1 MPYFHRGNLGQLSL
15 DSSQLKDGIRQ
26 ILEALRHL
34 HEQGYIHR
42 DIKPANVLVR
52 NRVGDPLDLVV
63 ADYGLISLS
72 NPVSFCGSRGYMAP
86 EIVRNG
92 GIPKSQGRLY
102 HKTVDIYALG
112 MLILRTLGISTPQVE
127 IMNRRIFKNNIKSLV
142 DDGLD
147 ECNPEDSERRGALL
161 TADRMLQYD
170 PETRPSI
177 DECLRLPWLSR
188 SATTPPAAIQ
198 LSRTLSNRSLIDS
211 HPDTSMAKPFKDW
224 WNSDPRTQSPEP
236 QVQEQRQFSGR
247 YKPRKRNQ
255 TQQPVPI
262 STPNK
267 HKVQKRRYNP
277 LLTPGPTP
285 KRDRKAQKSGD
296 SPALKA
302 SKSENAG
309 VTFPNLQL
317 KKSHEVSQDANTLL
331 SWDKMELSD

>member
-15 DSSQLKDGIRQ
+15 DSTQLKDGIRQ

-52 NRVGDPLDLVV
+52 NRAGDPLDLVV
-63 ADYGLISLS
+63 ADHGLRSLS
-72 NPVSFCGSRGYMAP
+72 NPVSFCSSRGYMAP
-86 EIVRNG
+86 EIARNG
-92 GIPKSQGRLY
+92 GIPKSQARLY

-127 IMNRRIFKNNIKSLV
+127 ILNRRSFRNNIKSLV
-142 DDGLD
+142 DDGLE

-177 DECLRLPWLSR
+177 NECLRLPWLSR
-188 SATTPPAAIQ
+188 SATTPAAAIR
-198 LSRTLSNRSLIDS
+198 LSRTPSNRSLIDYLFS
-211 HPDTSMAKPFKDW
+211 SSMAKPVKDW
-224 WNSDPRTQSPEP
+224 WNSDPRTESPEP
-236 QVQEQRQFSGR
+236 QIQEQRPF
-247 YKPRKRNQ
+247 RKKNQ
-255 TQQPVPI
+255 TQQPVPV
-262 STPNK
+262 STPSK

-285 KRDRKAQKSGD
+285 KRERKAQKSGD
-296 SPALKA
+296 SPALKD
-302 SKSENAG
+302 SKSENVG

-317 KKSHEVSQDANTLL
+317 EKSHEGSQDANTLL
-331 SWDKMELSD
+331 SGDKMELSD